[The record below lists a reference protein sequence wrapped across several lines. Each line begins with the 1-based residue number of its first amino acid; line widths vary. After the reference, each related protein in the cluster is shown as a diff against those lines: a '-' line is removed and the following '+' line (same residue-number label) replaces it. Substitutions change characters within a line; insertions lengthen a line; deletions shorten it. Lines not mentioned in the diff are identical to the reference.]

1 MKNPK
6 SVNIAKEE
14 ESAWLDTCLDNSQQ
28 TKVREVG
35 QVLDNFN
42 KRYPDQKTTMIDGL
56 RANYNDLRLLR
67 IFDAAKSDPNTEKL
81 AANLQNALV
90 DTYGLLRRKPADLK
104 RMRDGVPTSD
114 KMIERYVKKLDA
126 LLENSL

>member
-1 MKNPK
+1 
-6 SVNIAKEE
+6 
-14 ESAWLDTCLDNSQQ
+14 SQQ